1 MGGRDWA
8 ARHLRDGHRRDDCP
22 SLTGSNLTGSNL
34 TGSNLTGSNLT
45 GSNLTGSNLTG
56 SNLTGSRLARHW
68 PVGQPKAGPGAVLL
82 HFPFRARQSPS
93 YAVVYSPAGHLR
105 TVDRLPYPR

>member
-22 SLTGSNLTGSNL
+22 S
-34 TGSNLTGSNLT
+34 LTGSNLT

>member
-1 MGGRDWA
+1 MGGRNWA
-8 ARHLRDGHRRDDCP
+8 ARHVRDDHLRDDCP
-22 SLTGSNLTGSNL
+22 GLA
-34 TGSNLTGSNLT
+34 
-45 GSNLTGSNLTG
+45 GSNLTG

-105 TVDRLPYPR
+105 TVDRLPYPW

>member
-22 SLTGSNLTGSNL
+22 S
-34 TGSNLTGSNLT
+34 LT